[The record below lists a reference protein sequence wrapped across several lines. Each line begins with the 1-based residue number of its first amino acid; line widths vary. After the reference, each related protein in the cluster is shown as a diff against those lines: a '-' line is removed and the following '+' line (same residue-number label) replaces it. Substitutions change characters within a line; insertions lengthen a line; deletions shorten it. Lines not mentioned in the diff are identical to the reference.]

1 MSRTR
6 EFDTEAVLDQM
17 VDVFWRKGYEAT
29 SIQDLVDSTRVNR
42 PSLYSAYGDKE
53 QLFLRVL
60 ERFSAR
66 FSQRLLGPLRTEPS
80 LQKALEQMFERHVER
95 LTHPDF
101 PPGCLIVN
109 TMHKSASMPERV
121 VRHIAAR
128 ANEMEEG
135 LYQALR
141 RAQQKGQIG
150 PERDAR
156 ALARFFVATMHGM
169 AIAARVDPNQHALR
183 DIASQALS
191 VVRGAPA

>member
-17 VDVFWRKGYEAT
+17 VDVFWRKGYDAT
-29 SIQDLVDSTRVNR
+29 SIQDLVDSTGVNR

-53 QLFLRVL
+53 RLFLRVL

-66 FSQRLLGPLRTEPS
+66 FTQRLQEPLQTEPS
-80 LQKALEQMFERHVER
+80 IHKALEQTFELHIER

-121 VRHIAAR
+121 ARRIAAG
-128 ANEMEEG
+128 ANQMEEA

-141 RAQQKGQIG
+141 RAQQNGQIDAQ
-150 PERDAR
+150 RDAR
-156 ALARFFVATMHGM
+156 ALARFFVSTMHGM
-169 AIAARVDPNQHALR
+169 AIAARLEPNEHALR

-191 VVRGAPA
+191 VL